1 MTHDPNTTSRRRISR
16 DPIRGD
22 RIRRIDGGFVFVPHR
37 FLRDGFY
44 AALTSDE
51 AALYLLLVLVG
62 DKNGVSYYGYDSL
75 SSLLQVDLDR
85 YADARDGLIDQDLIA
100 FDGTRFQVLSLPIHP
115 LRAPVRRQIGG
126 ASGSERSAI
135 RRSIRE
141 NLKRSGSRDDDA
153 GKRK

>member
-1 MTHDPNTTSRRRISR
+1 MTHDDRSTPCRRISR
-16 DPIRGD
+16 DPIRAD

-62 DKNGVSYYGYDSL
+62 DKSGVSYYGYDSL
-75 SSLLQVDLDR
+75 SSLLQIDLDR

-100 FDGTRFQVLSLPIHP
+100 FDGTRFQVLSLPNHP
-115 LRAPVRRQIGG
+115 LRAPARRQIRD

-141 NLKRSGSRDDDA
+141 ALQRGGSRNDDA
-153 GKRK
+153 DRRK